1 MGYDMAKPSIFKISV
16 YPAEV
21 SEHFVTVEITRC
33 VKRGEVEATLETV
46 RDKMREMGQSAAKEA
61 GVACVQVSCYPAGRA
76 PNGFKEFQA
85 ARKNQMTMTI
95 GMYVGAVAA

>member
-76 PNGFKEFQA
+76 PSGFRAFQ
-85 ARKNQMTMTI
+85 
-95 GMYVGAVAA
+95 GMQQNRLIVTLEMATV